1 MYPGLYK
8 AQVTVGE
15 ATFGPKSSSTK
26 RMARKFAA
34 IEALKTLMNWEPAE
48 GINGAC
54 FFSLPTQS
62 LNPLTPKSD

>member
-48 GINGAC
+48 GMVHV
-54 FFSLPTQS
+54 SLAYPPS
-62 LNPLTPKSD
+62 PKSD